1 MSDAPSDLRFV
12 LVRPKDPRN
21 MGSSARAVKN
31 FGFADLWLVAPQRLL
46 NAEAFALAAHA
57 QDVLRGAVR
66 CASVREAVADRTLVL
81 GTTARPRTAA
91 REVYTPRQA
100 AALIRCRRAALLFG
114 PEDFGLSNEDLSYC
128 QGFIQIPTADYASLN
143 LAQAVQVLAYECF
156 QGRLQGAPE
165 QEAGEQ
171 GAGEQGE
178 RALASRA
185 AIEAMYDHLH
195 ETMHLIGYTDRL
207 RERAA
212 MAHFRNLFDRAGLT
226 AKDVMVL
233 RGLWRQAQWAAR
245 QDALGLPESLKL
257 RREE

>member
-1 MSDAPSDLRFV
+1 MSDLRFV

-57 QDVLRGAVR
+57 QEVLRGAVR

-100 AALIRCRRAALLFG
+100 AALIRGRRAALLFG

-165 QEAGEQ
+165 QEAPEQ

>member
-1 MSDAPSDLRFV
+1 MSDVVSDLRFV

-57 QDVLRGAVR
+57 QEVLRGAVR

-100 AALIRCRRAALLFG
+100 AALIRGRRAALLFG

-165 QEAGEQ
+165 QEAPEQ

>member
-1 MSDAPSDLRFV
+1 VSDVVSDLRFV

-57 QDVLRGAVR
+57 QEVLRGAVR

-100 AALIRCRRAALLFG
+100 AALIRGRRAALLFG

-165 QEAGEQ
+165 QEAPEQ

>member
-1 MSDAPSDLRFV
+1 VSDVVSDLRFV

-57 QDVLRGAVR
+57 QEVLRGAVR

-100 AALIRCRRAALLFG
+100 AALIRGRRAALLFG

-156 QGRLQGAPE
+156 QGRLQEAP
-165 QEAGEQ
+165 EQ

-233 RGLWRQAQWAAR
+233 RGLWRQAQWAAW